1 MRVDHRDIKV
11 WDEFSRDLKIQKKI
25 EEEELFELIMNSV
38 CDNNGIQLTNEDSER
53 VNLKDREEE
62 MFRKCMKDL
71 EVKPL
76 TERRK

>member
-76 TERRK
+76 IERRK

>member
-53 VNLKDREEE
+53 VNLKFREEE